1 VLSVSPHLFRKP
13 VLFADTITV
22 VAVTGGVS
30 AHTIN
35 RLCFCCLFIFI
46 ISLLVGSAVFANAVL
61 FPFMFI

>member
-1 VLSVSPHLFRKP
+1 VLSVSSHLFRKR

-30 AHTIN
+30 ARTIN
-35 RLCFCCLFIFI
+35 RLYFSCLFFFI
-46 ISLLVGSAVFANAVL
+46 IALLVGSAVFASAVL

>member
-1 VLSVSPHLFRKP
+1 VLSVSSHLFRKP

-22 VAVTGGVS
+22 MAVTGGVS

-35 RLCFCCLFIFI
+35 RLCFCCLYIFI
-46 ISLLVGSAVFANAVL
+46 IALLVGGAVFASAVL